1 MPEGAFL
8 TSEAMAEP
16 YNHLL
21 DGLLS
26 WNSQF
31 QDQKPIYSAIYGGKI
46 SIFGRNN
53 PVGPDKHKALIMRAG
68 QQLVFGEQLGWISP
82 KILKE
87 KKPAKFLKKMAKNR
101 YKFIDYFVG
110 GQMMFPPKVHG
121 EIPNITADWE
131 WGENNPSE
139 ITISALQ
146 HGAWKSNNGDVI
158 NIFVNISDKKIE
170 FETTD
175 LVTGKMIKILLEPFD
190 IKIIEKKTEIRIL

>member
-1 MPEGAFL
+1 MICLKELFL
-8 TSEAMAEP
+8 LVRAMAEP

-87 KKPAKFLKKMAKNR
+87 KKPANFLRKMAQTR
-101 YKFIDYFVG
+101 YKLIDYFVG
-110 GQMMFPPKVHG
+110 GQMLEPPIVYG
-121 EIPNITADWE
+121 YIPNITADWE
-131 WGENNPSE
+131 W
-139 ITISALQ
+139 
-146 HGAWKSNNGDVI
+146 K
-158 NIFVNISDKKIE
+158 
-170 FETTD
+170 
-175 LVTGKMIKILLEPFD
+175 
-190 IKIIEKKTEIRIL
+190 